1 MMWMPGNHRFRLFDF
16 ERRNICVFPKAGFS
30 TDGIEREIKFRT
42 KYAERFDWVIPVLNA
57 GQTSFVEPL
66 LDTHPF
72 NREFSERRRSLA
84 IEQAAAALKELHKIE
99 SGRMGTSSYL
109 RHKHDQFEE
118 AKVRVKSQFPGFC
131 ATRVDQVWEQAT
143 AVVAR
148 FSDVDVSLTHGDF
161 QPGNVLIPTG
171 NDGRIWIIDW
181 EDASVRARCYD
192 AMTWMLCSR
201 FPIDLAGRIR
211 RFSGVDD
218 SIWGEEM
225 PRELAIALWTVE
237 ELIWH
242 LETTT
247 RPGIERLSTGL
258 GMFLRELDKVW
269 PSK

>member
-1 MMWMPGNHRFRLFDF
+1 M
-16 ERRNICVFPKAGFS
+16 
-30 TDGIEREIKFRT
+30 
-42 KYAERFDWVIPVLNA
+42 
-57 GQTSFVEPL
+57 
-66 LDTHPF
+66 
-72 NREFSERRRSLA
+72 
-84 IEQAAAALKELHKIE
+84 
-99 SGRMGTSSYL
+99 
-109 RHKHDQFEE
+109 
-118 AKVRVKSQFPGFC
+118 
-131 ATRVDQVWEQAT
+131 
-143 AVVAR
+143 
-148 FSDVDVSLTHGDF
+148 DVSLTHGDF